1 MLRHLSPLLVLLAAC
16 GSDPTQPL
24 PPDATASLLSLT
36 TDKARYDPG
45 QPVSFSLSATA
56 PTGAVVRYKSLG
68 AVIAENAASGTTW
81 TWTPP
86 SGDFTGYMA
95 EVHATVAG
103 ADRVIAAVGVDVSSS
118 WTKFPRYGFLSNYPD
133 MSAQAMSAVIANLN
147 QYHLNGLQFYDWQWK
162 HDRPLAGTPASPTPV
177 YKDISNR
184 DIHFAT
190 VKAYIDSVHGR
201 NMKAMF
207 YNLAFGAW
215 SDAASD
221 GVAEEWYLYTDQSHG
236 TKDKHPLPQ
245 PPFLSD
251 IFLLNPADAGWQSYL
266 INETRK
272 VYAALPFDG
281 FHIDQ
286 LGFRETPDYTY
297 SGTLVDLAAS
307 YEPFITAVKADRPD
321 KYVVMNAVDQYGQS
335 AIARA
340 PTDFLYTEVWYPNE
354 TYASLA
360 DIILTNNTLGGGGKP
375 TVLAAY
381 VNYDL
386 AQRPGFFNTPA
397 VLLADAVIFA
407 FGGDHLELGEHML
420 GREYFPD
427 DNLAMGS
434 DLRDALVHYYD
445 FLVAYQN
452 LLRDGGVFDSPG
464 VSSTSGISISQWA
477 PQRGQ
482 VAVVGKEVGNRQ
494 VIHLLNF
501 ISANSPLWRDNAGT
515 QPVPQSVGELKLSY
529 TTTRQ
534 VKRVWFASPDVDA
547 GASKEIAFTQ
557 TASEVTFTLPSLAY
571 WDMVVVEYP

>member
-1 MLRHLSPLLVLLAAC
+1 
-16 GSDPTQPL
+16 
-24 PPDATASLLSLT
+24 
-36 TDKARYDPG
+36 
-45 QPVSFSLSATA
+45 
-56 PTGAVVRYKSLG
+56 
-68 AVIAENAASGTTW
+68 
-81 TWTPP
+81 
-86 SGDFTGYMA
+86 
-95 EVHATVAG
+95 
-103 ADRVIAAVGVDVSSS
+103 
-118 WTKFPRYGFLSNYPD
+118 
-133 MSAQAMSAVIANLN
+133 
-147 QYHLNGLQFYDWQWK
+147 
-162 HDRPLAGTPASPTPV
+162 
-177 YKDISNR
+177 
-184 DIHFAT
+184 
-190 VKAYIDSVHGR
+190 
-201 NMKAMF
+201 
-207 YNLAFGAW
+207 
-215 SDAASD
+215 
-221 GVAEEWYLYTDQSHG
+221 
-236 TKDKHPLPQ
+236 
-245 PPFLSD
+245 
-251 IFLLNPADAGWQSYL
+251 
-266 INETRK
+266 
-272 VYAALPFDG
+272 
-281 FHIDQ
+281 
-286 LGFRETPDYTY
+286 
-297 SGTLVDLAAS
+297 
-307 YEPFITAVKADRPD
+307 
-321 KYVVMNAVDQYGQS
+321 VDQYGQS